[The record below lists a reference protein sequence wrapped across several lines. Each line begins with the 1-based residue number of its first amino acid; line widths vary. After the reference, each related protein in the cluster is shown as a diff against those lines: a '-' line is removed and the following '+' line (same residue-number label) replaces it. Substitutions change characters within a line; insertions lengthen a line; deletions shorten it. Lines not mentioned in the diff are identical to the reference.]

1 METYTLT
8 QNDLTALLTAA
19 AEAGA
24 AKIAAL
30 LSPQDEYISQNE
42 AWRIY
47 GRTSVEQWVAEGS
60 IRPQLMGNAANS
72 RKAYKRSELNMLA
85 TARKASELV
94 VRKNKSHRP
103 QA

>member
-8 QNDLTALLTAA
+8 QKDLTALLTAA

-24 AKIAAL
+24 ARIAAQ
-30 LSPQDEYISQNE
+30 LSPQDEYISQRE
-42 AWRIY
+42 AWRTF
-47 GRTSVEQWVAEGS
+47 GRSTVEQWVADGS

-72 RKAYKRSELNMLA
+72 RKAYKRSELNVLA

-94 VRKNKSHRP
+94 VRKYKSHRA